1 MSTEPSPTS
10 PDPEAIRP
18 TETPTTE
25 NLPNPPVRA
34 ADQGG
39 EESGEAKPRIKIGTQ
54 RPGVA
59 VPRVEPRAKVAFRTQ
74 PGQKKSSGEIET
86 PAKPPTEATKQAAT
100 QKALQPKPY
109 TFKPKPAKSKF
120 DIPATPRAKVEL
132 PNLRAGLSP
141 ELEAELQEALGNQ
154 SVEELI
160 SSAGLAS
167 VAAEAAILEPE
178 TRLPGRVARIF
189 RDDVFVDLGGR
200 NQGVLPLHS
209 FAKEPEVG
217 TMLDVIV
224 TKFNSDEG
232 LYELTA
238 PGMSVDVGDWSD
250 IAEGIV
256 VEAHVT
262 GHNKGG
268 LECEVNKLR
277 GFIPAGQVSI
287 YRVENLEEF
296 VGQRWPCVVIEAN
309 PQRKNL
315 VLSRRAMLEREQ
327 AAAKEQLLS
336 QLEVGQTRD
345 GTVRTIRDFG
355 AFVDLG
361 GIDGLIHVSQMSW
374 ERVKHPSE
382 VLSVGQKVK
391 VKIQKI
397 DPQTHK
403 ISLAYRD
410 LFESPWTN
418 VASKYPVTSKVIGKV
433 SKIMEFGA
441 FVKLEPGVEGL
452 VHISELSHKR
462 VFKATEVV
470 QEGQEIEAKV
480 LSVDVENQRISLSM
494 KALEARL
501 EPAKELQA
509 DPGPETAAPAR
520 KKERKVPL
528 KGGLG
533 KSEFGEKF
541 GLKW

>member
-1 MSTEPSPTS
+1 MSTDPTPNS
-10 PDPEAIRP
+10 PDPEAVQP
-18 TETPTTE
+18 LETPTAESTAA
-25 NLPNPPVRA
+25 A
-34 ADQGG
+34 ADQGAS
-39 EESGEAKPRIKIGTQ
+39 EEAKTPRIRIGTQ

-59 VPRVEPRAKVAFRTQ
+59 VPRVEPRTKVAFRT
-74 PGQKKSSGEIET
+74 PAQKPEGA
-86 PAKPPTEATKQAAT
+86 PAKPQAEGAAP
-100 QKALQPKPY
+100 QPPEPKPY
-109 TFKPKPAKSKF
+109 TLKPKPAKLKF
-120 DIPATPRAKVEL
+120 EVPATPRTKIEPPSLRAEL
-132 PNLRAGLSP
+132 PP
-141 ELEAELQEALGNQ
+141 ELEAELQAALGDQ
-154 SVEELI
+154 SMEELI
-160 SSAGLAS
+160 KSSGSAG
-167 VAAEAAILEPE
+167 AAATESLEPE
-178 TRLPGRVARIF
+178 TRLQARVARIF

-209 FAKEPEVG
+209 FAQEPTVG
-217 TMLDVIV
+217 AMLDVII

-296 VGQRWPCVVIEAN
+296 VGQRWQCVVIEAN
-309 PQRKNL
+309 PQRRNL
-315 VLSRRAMLEREQ
+315 VLSRRGMLEREQ

-336 QLEVGQTRD
+336 QLEVGQTRE
-345 GTVRTIRDFG
+345 GIVRTLRDFG

-382 VLSVGQKVK
+382 VLTVGQKVK

-397 DPQTHK
+397 DPETHK

-418 VASKYPVTSKVIGKV
+418 VASKYPVTSKVTGKV

-501 EPAKELQA
+501 EPARKSQA
-509 DPGPETAAPAR
+509 GSEAEATEPAAASS
-520 KKERKVPL
+520 KKKQRKVPL

-533 KSEFGEKF
+533 KSEFGDKF

>member
-1 MSTEPSPTS
+1 MRAELS
-10 PDPEAIRP
+10 PD
-18 TETPTTE
+18 
-25 NLPNPPVRA
+25 
-34 ADQGG
+34 
-39 EESGEAKPRIKIGTQ
+39 
-54 RPGVA
+54 
-59 VPRVEPRAKVAFRTQ
+59 
-74 PGQKKSSGEIET
+74 
-86 PAKPPTEATKQAAT
+86 
-100 QKALQPKPY
+100 
-109 TFKPKPAKSKF
+109 
-120 DIPATPRAKVEL
+120 
-132 PNLRAGLSP
+132 
-141 ELEAELQEALGNQ
+141 LEAELQAALGDQ
-154 SVEELI
+154 SMEELI
-160 SSAGLAS
+160 KSSGSAG
-167 VAAEAAILEPE
+167 AAAATESLEPE
-178 TRLPGRVARIF
+178 TRLQARVARIF

-209 FAKEPEVG
+209 FAQEPAVG

-250 IAEGIV
+250 ISEGII

-287 YRVENLEEF
+287 YRVDNLEEF
-296 VGQRWPCVVIEAN
+296 VGQRWPCVVIESN

-336 QLEVGQTRD
+336 QLEVGQTRE
-345 GTVRTIRDFG
+345 GIVRTIRDFG

-382 VLSVGQKVK
+382 VLTVGQKVK

-397 DPQTHK
+397 DPETHK
-403 ISLAYRD
+403 IGLAYRD

-418 VASKYPVTSKVIGKV
+418 VASKYPVTSKVTGKV
-433 SKIMEFGA
+433 SKIMDFGA

-470 QEGQEIEAKV
+470 QEGQEVEAKV

-501 EPAKELQA
+501 EPTRKSSAGAE
-509 DPGPETAAPAR
+509 PEAAEPTVPSK

-533 KSEFGEKF
+533 KSEFGDKF